1 MSNSNKKQRLALA
14 AEALVE
20 AASLEVDSMTQ
31 KKLSSSLE
39 ALKTSFETELTA
51 VTKSVKASNEH
62 FDDKINTMKQ
72 ELTNVRSELT
82 NVRSELQKMHAVL
95 ESQAKMKRL
104 ELASTRTS
112 ILSFD
117 YNNDSGNNT
126 NSSALVKNIIE
137 HFMFGYGYILPQ
149 NAFVGSSY
157 HDNTAENKALFRKK
171 LVKQVKDQIGSEP
184 RLQDKGNGAFSIF
197 YS

>member
-1 MSNSNKKQRLALA
+1 M
-14 AEALVE
+14 E
-20 AASLEVDSMTQ
+20 AASLEVDSVTQ

-72 ELTNVRSELT
+72 ELTNVRSEL
-82 NVRSELQKMHAVL
+82 QKMHTVL

-112 ILSFD
+112 VLSFD
-117 YNNDSGNNT
+117 YNNGGYNT
-126 NSSALVKNIIE
+126 KNSSALVKNIIE
-137 HFMFGYGYILPQ
+137 NFMFGYGYILPQ
-149 NAFVGSSY
+149 NAFVAASTSY
-157 HDNTAENKALFRKK
+157 NDEAEKKALFRKK
-171 LVKQVKDQIGSEP
+171 LVKQVKDLIGSEP

>member
-1 MSNSNKKQRLALA
+1 M
-14 AEALVE
+14 E
-20 AASLEVDSMTQ
+20 AASLEVDSVTQ

-72 ELTNVRSELT
+72 ELTNVRSEL
-82 NVRSELQKMHAVL
+82 QKMHTVL

-112 ILSFD
+112 VLSFD
-117 YNNDSGNNT
+117 YYNDARGYNT
-126 NSSALVKNIIE
+126 QNSSALVKDIVE
-137 HFMFGYGYILPQ
+137 YFMFGYGYNLPQ
-149 NAFVGSSY
+149 NAFVAASTSY
-157 HDNTAENKALFRKK
+157 NDEAEKKALFRKK
-171 LVKQVKDQIGSEP
+171 LVKQVKDLIGSEP